1 MWHNLFE
8 RAELKAGEWL
18 LVHGGASGIGTTAI
32 QMATALGVKVI
43 ATAGSDEKCTVCE
56 SLGAVKAINYNDQD
70 FVSESLTVTADGVD
84 VILDMVGGDYAQKN
98 VNVCAP
104 KARIVNIAFLRGSK
118 VEIDLMPVMLK
129 QLVITGSTLRSQP
142 LENKTR
148 IAKGVQDH
156 VWPLIENQQF
166 KPIIDHTFALSEAS
180 QAHTLMESNTHI
192 GKILL
197 ITESI

>member
-1 MWHNLFE
+1 
-8 RAELKAGEWL
+8 
-18 LVHGGASGIGTTAI
+18 
-32 QMATALGVKVI
+32 
-43 ATAGSDEKCTVCE
+43 
-56 SLGAVKAINYNDQD
+56 
-70 FVSESLTVTADGVD
+70 
-84 VILDMVGGDYAQKN
+84 
-98 VNVCAP
+98 
-104 KARIVNIAFLRGSK
+104 
-118 VEIDLMPVMLK
+118 MPVMLK

-142 LENKTR
+142 LENKAR